1 MSQRFG
7 LITTDD
13 PKATMRVLKTN
24 GRRVSHYAP

>member
-13 PKATMRVLKTN
+13 PKSTMRTLKIN
-24 GRRVSHYAP
+24 GRRISHYAP